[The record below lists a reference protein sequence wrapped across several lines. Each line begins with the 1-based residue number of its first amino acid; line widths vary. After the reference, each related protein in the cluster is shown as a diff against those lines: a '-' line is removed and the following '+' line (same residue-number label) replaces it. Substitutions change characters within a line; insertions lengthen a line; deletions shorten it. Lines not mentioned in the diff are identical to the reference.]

1 MPTKFLPFTAE
12 HESAVRAFNMR
23 LAAGGSEWQYPET
36 SLRAAMETHPSL
48 YIEDFVAVDDD
59 GAVHGAYVLKHQDF
73 LIIDEVISIANYSL
87 PVSEGIVDRRF
98 GMLGVSMILDAQK
111 RKRFLFDLGLGS
123 MEAPS
128 ARVMKGVGW
137 SLIPVPLFFRV
148 LHMTKF
154 LRNLTHQRTTPA
166 RRILLDTLAFSGAGW
181 LGVKALAMA
190 KRRRTPKMRGLVVEV
205 VPNFDS
211 WADEIWEDGKA
222 GYRFVAV
229 RDSGVLNVLYPTSS
243 DRYQRL
249 KVSRDG
255 RVIGWAVVLDTQMT
269 NHKQFGAMRLGSIA
283 DCFASIGDASAV
295 VCAADRFLTDAGVD
309 LIISNQSHDAWCG
322 GLARLGYLK
331 GPSNFIFTASKTLAQ
346 LLEPLETTLGL
357 SHINRGDGD
366 GPINL

>member
-1 MPTKFLPFTAE
+1 MRTKFLPFTTE
-12 HESAVRAFNMR
+12 YDPAVRAFNTR
-23 LAAGGSEWQYPET
+23 LTAGGSEWQYPET
-36 SLRAAMETHPSL
+36 SLRGDLATHASL
-48 YIEDFVAVDDD
+48 YIEDFVAVDED
-59 GAVHGAYVLKHQDF
+59 GGVHGAYVLKHQDF
-73 LIIDEVISIANYSL
+73 LVLDEVISVANYSL

-111 RKRFLFDLGLGS
+111 RKRFLFDLGMGS

-137 SLIPVPLFFRV
+137 SLIPVPFFFRV
-148 LHMTKF
+148 LHPTKF
-154 LRNLTHQRTTPA
+154 LRNIIHQRSTPV
-166 RRILLDTLAFSGAGW
+166 RRIVLDALAFSGAGW
-181 LGVKALAMA
+181 LGTKVLAIV
-190 KRRRTPKMRGLVVEV
+190 KRRRTPEMRGLVVEV
-205 VPNFDS
+205 VPDFDS
-211 WADEIWEDGKA
+211 WADEVWELGKA
-222 GYRFVAV
+222 GYRFAAV

-255 RVIGWAVVLDTQMT
+255 RILGWVVVLDTQMT
-269 NHKQFGAMRLGSIA
+269 THKQFGAMRLGSIA

-295 VCAADRFLTDAGVD
+295 LCAADRFLTDAGVD

-322 GLARLGYLK
+322 GLARLGYLE
-331 GPSNFIFTASKTLAQ
+331 GPSNFIFTTSKTLAQ
-346 LLEPLETTLGL
+346 VLGPLETILGL